1 MRTLPRPHGG
11 RLINRVLSDAAKKR
25 VKDELPEMIKIE
37 ISRDLAVDMENIAYG
52 IFSPLEG
59 PLDSTDFESVLY
71 NMRLANDIPW
81 TIPIILDVSSEVIR
95 DKELKVG
102 DVVALMYQG
111 KPIARLFIDDI
122 YSYDKKEYAK
132 NVFKTTDVKHPGVSK
147 VMQYA
152 DRLIGGKIELI
163 DGVNNPFEKYTLRP
177 LETRVLFKEKGWRTV
192 VGFQTRNAPHMGH
205 EYVQKTALT
214 FTDGLFIN
222 PVIGKKKPGDF
233 KDEVILKAYEELI
246 NHYYLK
252 DKAVL
257 AILRTEMRYAGPR
270 EAIFHAIVRKNFGCT
285 HFIVGRDHAGVGNYY
300 GPYEAQE
307 IFSEFPDLGITP
319 IFFKEFYYCKKCLGY
334 VSSQICPHS
343 GDDII
348 RPSGTI
354 IRKMLVKGE
363 LPPKEMMR
371 PEVARVILSFDKPF
385 VE

>member
-95 DKELKVG
+95 DKKLKVG
-102 DVVALMYQG
+102 DVVALIYQG